1 MTTLPRIESLGRF
14 TETGRPMQVGLFLP
28 LTRRFGL
35 TADPTFAQIKHLALY
50 AEELGFDSLWF
61 GDHFIDPDSGDGER
75 SGWWEMWTILTALA
89 AVTERVQ
96 IGAFVN
102 CVLFRNPGITA
113 KQAEAVDEVSGGRF
127 TLGLGAGWNEAD
139 FSAFGLPFD
148 KRVSRFKEGLG
159 IISSLLR
166 TGAAEF
172 QGTYYQAKNAINAP
186 RGPRGAEGGPPIM
199 IGGQGPR
206 MLDLVARYADIWDSD
221 FVSGPAVLAPMLG
234 KVDQACLIA
243 GRDPATLIRSSAIHC
258 EFAGAVGHWDIAT
271 PGTPDAIA
279 EQIVGIRE
287 LGVRQLVVSFDP
299 GTPASLE
306 TIARAIELAG

>member
-1 MTTLPRIESLGRF
+1 MSTLPPVETLGRF

-28 LTRRFGL
+28 LTKRFGL

-61 GDHFIDPDSGDGER
+61 GDHFVDPDGDAAER
-75 SGWWEMWTILTALA
+75 RGWWEMWTILAALA

-102 CVLFRNPGITA
+102 CVLFRNPGVTA

-139 FSAFGLPFD
+139 FAGFGLPFD
-148 KRVSRFKEGLG
+148 KRVSRFEEGLT

-166 TGAAEF
+166 RGSADF
-172 QGTYYQAKNAINAP
+172 QGSYYQANNAINTP

-206 MLDLVARYADIWDSD
+206 MLDLVARHADIWDSD
-221 FVSGPAVLAPMLG
+221 FVSGPAALAPMLA
-234 KVDQACLIA
+234 KVDEACLTA

-258 EFAGAVGHWDIAT
+258 EFEGAVGHWDIAT
-271 PGTPDAIA
+271 AGTPEAIA
-279 EQIVGIRE
+279 EQMVGIRE
-287 LGVRQLVVSFDP
+287 LGVRQLVISFDP

-306 TIARAIELAG
+306 TIARAIELAR

>member
-1 MTTLPRIESLGRF
+1 MAQKPNLASLGRF
-14 TETGRPMQVGLFLP
+14 AETGRDMQMGLFLP

-35 TADPTFAQIKHLALY
+35 PTDPRFTDIKRLALE
-50 AEELGFDSLWF
+50 AEQLGFDSLWF
-61 GDHFIDPDSGDGER
+61 GDHFIDPEREGEPPT
-75 SGWWEMWTILTALA
+75 GWWEMWSMLTAIA
-89 AVTERVQ
+89 AVTERIQ
-96 IGAFVN
+96 IGAFVS
-102 CVLFRNPGITA
+102 CLLFRNPGITA

-148 KRVSRFKEGLG
+148 KRVSRFEEGLN

-172 QGTYYQAKNAINAP
+172 QGTYYQATNAINAP
-186 RGPRGAEGGPPIM
+186 RGPRGPEGGPPIM

-221 FVSGPAVLAPMLG
+221 FVAGPAALAPMLA
-234 KVDQACLIA
+234 KVDQACIAA

-258 EFAGAVGHWDIAT
+258 EFAGAVGHWNIAT
-271 PGTPDAIA
+271 AGNPQAIA
-279 EQIVGIRE
+279 EQIDGIRE

-299 GTPASLE
+299 GTLESLE